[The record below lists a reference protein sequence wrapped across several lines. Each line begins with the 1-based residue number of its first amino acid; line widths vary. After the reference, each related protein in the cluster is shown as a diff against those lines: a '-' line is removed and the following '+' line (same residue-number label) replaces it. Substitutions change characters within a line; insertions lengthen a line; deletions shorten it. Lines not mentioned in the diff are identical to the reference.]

1 MLTFFHR
8 CLGCCHQFIDTC
20 LLHSY
25 TGIPNLASVGRG
37 LGGSPKLRG
46 PRQKS
51 LASVRVS
58 LPTFAFVLTRSP
70 VFPFVMPGLDPGI
83 HVKSTPAQR
92 TPPALAGGSSAWT
105 TGIGVRR
112 TPFCERLCPVVTSQR
127 PWLAMARALRCAAR
141 TRFRASLR
149 AQRSNPVSGAALDC
163 FVAFAP
169 RNDEGAAMRRE
180 NEIFS
185 PPAHVRA
192 ARGGEGLGV
201 GGTSV
206 RPPPRLISLT

>member
-1 MLTFFHR
+1 MKDSLGRDPWWNADR
-8 CLGCCHQFIDTC
+8 CAPLR
-20 LLHSY
+20 
-25 TGIPNLASVGRG
+25 RG
-37 LGGSPKLRG
+37 ARPWPM

-51 LASVRVS
+51 LASVGVS

-83 HVKSTPAQR
+83 HVESTPAQR

-185 PPAHVRA
+185 LPPTCAQRVVG
-192 ARGGEGLGV
+192 RG
-201 GGTSV
+201 
-206 RPPPRLISLT
+206 

>member
-1 MLTFFHR
+1 M
-8 CLGCCHQFIDTC
+8 
-20 LLHSY
+20 
-25 TGIPNLASVGRG
+25 
-37 LGGSPKLRG
+37 

-51 LASVRVS
+51 LASVGVS

-70 VFPFVMPGLDPGI
+70 VFPFVMPGLDSGI
-83 HVKSTPAQR
+83 HVESTPAQR
-92 TPPALAGGSSAWT
+92 TPPALAGGSLAWT

-112 TPFCERLCPVVTSQR
+112 TPFCERLDESET
-127 PWLAMARALRCAAR
+127 
-141 TRFRASLR
+141 
-149 AQRSNPVSGAALDC
+149 
-163 FVAFAP
+163 VACHGS
-169 RNDEGAAMRRE
+169 GAAMRRE

>member
-1 MLTFFHR
+1 MR
-8 CLGCCHQFIDTC
+8 CAPHAFEARPC
-20 LLHSY
+20 
-25 TGIPNLASVGRG
+25 
-37 LGGSPKLRG
+37 PKA
-46 PRQKS
+46 RQKS
-51 LASVRVS
+51 LASVGV
-58 LPTFAFVLTRSP
+58 LPPNLFSFVLP
-70 VFPFVMPGLDPGI
+70 FFPFVI
-83 HVKSTPAQR
+83 HAEVTLAQR
-92 TPPALAGGSSAWT
+92 TPPAFGGGSSAWT

-192 ARGGEGLGV
+192 A
-201 GGTSV
+201 
-206 RPPPRLISLT
+206 

>member
-1 MLTFFHR
+1 GHPCRIDACTAHSTGARRRQLSMDHR
-8 CLGCCHQFIDTC
+8 HL
-20 LLHSY
+20 
-25 TGIPNLASVGRG
+25 
-37 LGGSPKLRG
+37 
-46 PRQKS
+46 
-51 LASVRVS
+51 
-58 LPTFAFVLTRSP
+58 
-70 VFPFVMPGLDPGI
+70 
-83 HVKSTPAQR
+83 
-92 TPPALAGGSSAWT
+92 
-105 TGIGVRR
+105 GVRR

-169 RNDEGAAMRRE
+169 SNDEGAAMRRE